1 MSERLCAPDS
11 PRGKQSLIPRPAPTT
26 PRGTRSNETRTVSP
40 APAAKKRS
48 SSVVPKRHGTSPA
61 KLRREQGGDATSWQA
76 KYRDLVPK
84 FSELTA
90 DLTSALKREACLKVL
105 PRLVILPN
113 DVPETAF
120 CALLR
125 SASKR
130 LRSNVH
136 FSWKRSSRPR
146 RNRRRT
152 SSWRLG

>member
-26 PRGTRSNETRTVSP
+26 PRGTRSNETRAVSP

-105 PRLVILPN
+105 PCLVILP
-113 DVPETAF
+113 DVF
-120 CALLR
+120 LR
-125 SASKR
+125 RHSARCSGAHQR
-130 LRSNVH
+130 
-136 FSWKRSSRPR
+136 
-146 RNRRRT
+146 
-152 SSWRLG
+152 G